1 MSKKSFARLIRIVT
15 GTFGSA
21 KEDGFSL
28 DTSLTKLEKFV
39 HFWVLVWNSFVRNR
53 CPVRASALSYT
64 TLLALIPMLAVA
76 MSVTSMF
83 LKSEGKEKIEQFI
96 QSFVD
101 KMVPAGSAPLLHPAL
116 PDHVEPAESL
126 DLSPVT
132 FDATN
137 FLAALAATNGPLPA
151 PDVGVVNAKAN
162 VSKQAADYIH
172 KFVENTYSTTLG
184 VTGMAFLLLTAI
196 LTLTRVEET
205 FNDIWGVTRGRD
217 WWSRIANYF
226 TTITLGPMLII
237 AALGLANGPNFE
249 KTRSLLTGLPWLAP
263 LVSSVL
269 PVAVICLTFALFYK
283 LVPNTRVDF
292 GAALIGGSLAGVAW
306 HIYNHLGF
314 LFASRV
320 VSANAIYGGLA
331 MIPLLMGGLYI
342 VWLTVLFG
350 AQVAYAF
357 QNRAA
362 YLQDQ
367 LAENVNQRGREFVAL
382 RLMTCIGQRFNRGL
396 PPATIREISAELGV
410 PSKLAQQVL
419 RTLLAAH
426 LVVEVSGAEAGYNP
440 ARPLDAIN
448 CHHILLAM
456 RAASGQEFVTREEPV
471 RAEVLGEFA
480 RIQAAEEAVAASV
493 SMLALVNRAHARLA
507 LAAQSEPVIP
517 ASATPATTLLAAAP
531 AVAPVE
537 TIAPVEPSAKP
548 ADVELTPEVVFS
560 RPDAEAGNAPKPDS
574 EHAATPA
581 SASDAGESSPNP
593 GSRCEPQNRG
603 VGQAFQPAGD
613 PDFPV
618 RGSERAT
625 GKSPTPADKNVRP
638 TGEVHGEAS
647 AVPEA
652 NAPGTSGVRP
662 SPGAATRTAR
672 QDTAAPA
679 DGRTPEPR
687 PATLPKISPDRPIP
701 STATDDNESFPL

>member
-39 HFWVLVWNSFVRNR
+39 HFWMLVWNSFVRNR

-101 KMVPAGSAPLLHPAL
+101 RMVPAGSAPLIHPAL
-116 PDHVEPAESL
+116 ADPVEPVESL
-126 DLSPVT
+126 DLSPVS

-137 FLAALAATNGPLPA
+137 FLAAISATNGVPPPA
-151 PDVGVVNAKAN
+151 DGVVKAKAN

-172 KFVENTYSTTLG
+172 KFVENTYSATLG
-184 VTGMAFLLLTAI
+184 VTGMVFLLLTAI

-226 TTITLGPMLII
+226 TTITLGPTLIV
-237 AALGLANGPNFE
+237 AALGLANGPHFE
-249 KTRSLLTGLPWLAP
+249 KTRGLITGMPWLAP

-396 PPATIREISAELGV
+396 PPATIREISAELGI

-493 SMLALVNRAHARLA
+493 SMLALVNRAHASLV
-507 LAAQSEPVIP
+507 LAAQTEPAAPSSVETAAALGFP
-517 ASATPATTLLAAAP
+517 APATASPEEGTFNIQHSTSNVQSPTFGPSLGVESPTLNVECSQGSKESGRNAAP
-531 AVAPVE
+531 DD
-537 TIAPVEPSAKP
+537 T
-548 ADVELTPEVVFS
+548 T
-560 RPDAEAGNAPKPDS
+560 
-574 EHAATPA
+574 
-581 SASDAGESSPNP
+581 
-593 GSRCEPQNRG
+593 Q
-603 VGQAFQPAGD
+603 
-613 PDFPV
+613 
-618 RGSERAT
+618 AT
-625 GKSPTPADKNVRP
+625 GSGSPQ
-638 TGEVHGEAS
+638 ES
-647 AVPEA
+647 
-652 NAPGTSGVRP
+652 SGVRP
-662 SPGAATRTAR
+662 SPGAAARIAR
-672 QDTAAPA
+672 QDVAAPG
-679 DGRTPEPR
+679 DGRTPEPT
-687 PATLPKISPDRPIP
+687 PAVRATISPDRPIA
-701 STATDDNESFPL
+701 STATDENESFPL